1 MLFIFIQFI
10 IKKEMK
16 AKTTITYSQVGDNY
30 ATKDPIKKLFQKAA
44 RETGQN
50 LNKRGF
56 EEVEDSRG
64 ESAYVWKQNDVYMAS
79 VIEGLGTKNLIA
91 DDTRKITGKTYYDV
105 IAHDTVATI
114 INDLVTVGAT
124 PLVVHAYWAIEDNDW
139 LYDTKRMTDLING
152 WKKACDL
159 AGASWGGGETATM
172 KQVVV
177 KGAAEFGGSAIGIIK
192 SQPLTD
198 KKLKVGDRI
207 ILIKS
212 NGVNA
217 NGISLARAVAKKLAE
232 GYATKLKGGT
242 LYGEALLTKSNI
254 YAELVQALLERN
266 VDIHY
271 ISNITGHGL
280 RKIMR
285 GRPKFTYLIEKI
297 FEPQEV
303 FNFIQENAGLDDY
316 EMYQTYNMGQ
326 DYAIFVPQDDVHK
339 ALKIISENNFQGF
352 DAGEVQAGEKQVII
366 KPKNL
371 VFKGETLDLR

>member
-1 MLFIFIQFI
+1 MN
-10 IKKEMK
+10 KK
-16 AKTTITYSQVGDNY
+16 ITYSQVGDNY
-30 ATKDPIKKLFQKAA
+30 ETKDPIKKLFQESA
-44 RETGQN
+44 RTTGKN
-50 LNKRGF
+50 LIFHGF
-56 EEVEDSRG
+56 SEISDTRG
-64 ESAYVWKQNDVYMAS
+64 ESAYVWKQNDIYMAS

-91 DDTRKITGKTYYDV
+91 DGTRKITGKTYYDV

-114 INDLVTVGAT
+114 INDLVTVGAV

-152 WKKACDL
+152 WKNACDL

-177 KGAAEFGGSAIGIIK
+177 KGVAEFGGSAVGVISSKENLI
-192 SQPLTD
+192 TD
-198 KKLKVGDRI
+198 NKLRIGDRI
-207 ILIKS
+207 LLCRS

-217 NGISLARAVAKKLAE
+217 NGISLTRAVAKKLPQ
-232 GYATKLKGGT
+232 GYATKLPNGEI
-242 LYGEALLTKSNI
+242 YGEALLTKSNI
-254 YAELVQALLERN
+254 YAKLVQELLDKG

-285 GRPKFTYLIEKI
+285 GRPKFTYLIEKV

-316 EMYQTYNMGQ
+316 EMFQTYNMGM
-326 DYAIFVPQDDVHK
+326 DYAIFVPEKDVQK
-339 ALKIISENNFQGF
+339 TLEIVQNNKFQAIN
-352 DAGEVQAGEKQVII
+352 AGVVQIGEKQVII
-366 KPKNL
+366 KPKKL
-371 VFKGETLDLR
+371 TFKGETLDLR

>member
-1 MLFIFIQFI
+1 MKN
-10 IKKEMK
+10 KK
-16 AKTTITYSQVGDNY
+16 ITYSQVGDNY
-30 ATKDPIKKLFQKAA
+30 ATKDPIKKLFQQAA

-50 LNKRGF
+50 LIKRGF

-91 DDTRKITGKTYYDV
+91 DQTRKLTGKTYYDC

-114 INDLVTVGAT
+114 INDLVTVGAA

-152 WKKACDL
+152 WKNACDL
-159 AGASWGGGETATM
+159 SGASWGGGETATM

-177 KGAAEFGGSAIGIIK
+177 KGVAEFGGSAIGIIK
-192 SQPLTD
+192 GKPITD

-207 ILIKS
+207 ILVKS

-217 NGISLARAVAKKLAE
+217 NGISLTRAVAKKLQQ
-232 GYATKLKGGT
+232 GYATKLKNGEI
-242 LYGEALLTKSNI
+242 YGEALLTKSNI
-254 YAELVQALLERN
+254 YAKLIQDLLEKG

-285 GRPKFTYLIEKI
+285 GRPKFTYLIKKI

-303 FNFIQENAGLDDY
+303 FNFIQEIAGLDDL
-316 EMYQTYNMGQ
+316 EMYQTYNMGM
-326 DYAIFVPQDDVHK
+326 DYAIFVPESDVK
-339 ALKIISENNFQGF
+339 KTLQIIMDNEFEAI
-352 DAGEVQAGEKQVII
+352 DAGVVQTGEKQVII
-366 KPKNL
+366 KSKNL
-371 VFKGETLDLR
+371 TFKEDTLDLR

>member
-1 MLFIFIQFI
+1 MKN
-10 IKKEMK
+10 KK
-16 AKTTITYSQVGDNY
+16 ITYSQVGDNY
-30 ATKDPIKKLFQKAA
+30 ETKDPIKKLFQKAA

-50 LNKRGF
+50 LIKHGF

-91 DDTRKITGKTYYDV
+91 DGTRKITGKTYYDV

-114 INDLVTVGAT
+114 INDLVTVGAI

-139 LYDTKRMTDLING
+139 LYDTQRMTDLING
-152 WKKACDL
+152 WKNACDL

-192 SQPLTD
+192 GKPITD
-198 KKLKVGDRI
+198 KKLKAGDRI
-207 ILIKS
+207 ILVKS

-217 NGISLARAVAKKLAE
+217 NGISLTRAVAQRLPR
-232 GYATKLKGGT
+232 GYGAKLKDGKI
-242 LYGEALLTKSNI
+242 YGEALLTKSNI
-254 YAELVQALLERN
+254 YAKLIQDLLEKE

-285 GRPKFTYLIEKI
+285 GRLQFTYLIEKI

-303 FNFIQENAGLDDY
+303 FEFIQKNAGLSDL
-316 EMYQTYNMGQ
+316 EMYQTYNMGM
-326 DYAIFVPQDDVHK
+326 DYAIFVPEKDVQK
-339 ALKIISENNFQGF
+339 TLKIITENKFEAIDVGV
-352 DAGEVQAGEKQVII
+352 VQNGEKQVII

-371 VFKGETLDLR
+371 TFKGDTLDLR

>member
-1 MLFIFIQFI
+1 MN
-10 IKKEMK
+10 KK
-16 AKTTITYSQVGDNY
+16 ITYDQVGDNY

-50 LNKRGF
+50 LIKRGF
-56 EEVEDSRG
+56 EEVGDSRG

-91 DDTRKITGKTYYDV
+91 DGTRKITGKTYYDI

-114 INDLVTVGAT
+114 INDLVTVGAA

-139 LYDTKRMTDLING
+139 LYDTQRMTDLING
-152 WKKACDL
+152 WKNACNL

-177 KGAAEFGGSAIGIIK
+177 KGVAEFGGSAVGIISSK
-192 SQPLTD
+192 KNLITD
-198 KKLKVGDRI
+198 KKLKAGDRI
-207 ILIKS
+207 ILVKS

-217 NGISLARAVAKKLAE
+217 NGISLTRAVAKKLPQ
-232 GYATKLKGGT
+232 GYGTKLKDGT
-242 LYGEALLTKSNI
+242 IYGEALLTKSNI
-254 YAELVQALLERN
+254 YARLVQNLLESG

-285 GRPKFTYLIEKI
+285 GRPKFTYLVEKI
-297 FEPQEV
+297 FEQQEV
-303 FNFIQENAGLDDY
+303 FNFIQENAGLDDL
-316 EMYQTYNMGQ
+316 EMYQTYNMGM
-326 DYAIFVPQDDVHK
+326 DYAIFVPV
-339 ALKIISENNFQGF
+339 E
-352 DAGEVQAGEKQVII
+352 
-366 KPKNL
+366 
-371 VFKGETLDLR
+371 